1 MHPSEAIKATK
12 GEELLG
18 KTVVLAVCGS
28 IAAVETVKLARE
40 LIRHGA
46 EVHGVMSRSAQGIL
60 HANALWFATG
70 REPLVDLDGSVA
82 YLDLCGKGG
91 KADLLLIAPATA
103 NTISKMATG
112 TDDTTVTTF
121 ATTALGAGL
130 PILVAPAMDAVM
142 YDQPIL
148 QKNIRTLEDLGVE
161 FVEPLH
167 VEEKAKLADVE
178 TVVARTMRR
187 LGPRDMVGRRT
198 LVVAGST
205 SEPVDDIR
213 VLNNRSTGE
222 MGVELARA
230 AFLRGADAE
239 LWMGEASARIPPFLK
254 AWRFEDTEG
263 LLARVSEI
271 DHEIVAVPAAIAD
284 YLPERAEGKVPSG
297 TPSWTVKLHPNARVL
312 KRIRDA
318 FQGTL
323 IGFKLESGVGRKEL
337 VIRAKKRLEELK
349 LDYIVANEWQD
360 VKPGYTEAVLLNGQG
375 GHQELRG
382 SKREVA
388 AGLWGAVLD
397 GLAS

>member
-70 REPLVDLDGSVA
+70 RPPLVELDGSVA

-112 TDDTTVTTF
+112 VDDTTVTTF

-142 YDQPIL
+142 YDQPLL
-148 QKNIRTLEDLGVE
+148 QKNIRALEDLGVE
-161 FVEPLH
+161 FVEPLR

-178 TVVARTMRR
+178 AIAARTMRR
-187 LGPRDMVGRRT
+187 LGPRDMVGRRV

-213 VLNNRSTGE
+213 VLTNRSSGE

-230 AFLRGADAE
+230 AFLRGAEAE
-239 LWMGEASARIPPFLK
+239 LWMGDASATAPSFLK
-254 AWRFEDTEG
+254 VWRFEETEH
-263 LLARVSEI
+263 LLERVPAI

-284 YLPERAEGKVPSG
+284 YLPERAKGKVPSG
-297 TPSWTVKLHPNARVL
+297 SPTWTVKLRPNAHVL
-312 KRIRDA
+312 ERIRDV
-318 FQGTL
+318 FDGTL

-337 VIRAKKRLEELK
+337 VSRAQKRMEELR
-349 LDYIVANEWQD
+349 LDYIVANAWED
-360 VKPGYTEAVLLNGQG
+360 VKPGYTEVVLLSSEG
-375 GHQELRG
+375 GRQELTG

-388 AGLWGAVLD
+388 AGLWGAVLN
-397 GLAS
+397 GLGG